1 MMRLV
6 VHRYTS
12 DMTVNHYQYLVS
24 SIDDVIANEN
34 IIVHVLKGSAPED
47 YFMVPTFYNLNLYSK
62 SKVDFILQNS
72 NNTIAKIIGSQLRR
86 YPDRRHSL
94 KEINDL
100 SNIVHGNHII
110 ILVIELFS
118 RMLLNFPYQ
127 FDF

>member
-86 YPDRRHSL
+86 YPL